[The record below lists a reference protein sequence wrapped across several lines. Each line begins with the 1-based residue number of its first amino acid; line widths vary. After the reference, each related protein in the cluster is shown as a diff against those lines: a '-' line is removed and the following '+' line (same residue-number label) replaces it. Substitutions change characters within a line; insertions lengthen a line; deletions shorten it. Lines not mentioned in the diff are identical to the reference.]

1 MKQSAG
7 VLIAAV
13 LWTAGF
19 GLWVVTVVTNGT
31 DPNWLGIG
39 LLWLWGL
46 LIFAT
51 IGSALER
58 MTNSRAG
65 AWNGAAIGFLLV
77 FFLAVPA
84 AYFTISDNEPPSAEA
99 LLGWLAAMLFA
110 TALGAATGALGG
122 WIIHSSRVRQR
133 RREQEKERP
142 PYGRS

>member
-19 GLWVVTVVTNGT
+19 GLWVVSVVTNGT
-31 DPNWLGIG
+31 DPNWLRIG

-46 LIFAT
+46 FIFAT

-58 MTNSRAG
+58 MTNPRAG

-84 AYFTISDNEPPSAEA
+84 AFDTIQDKEPPSAEA

-133 RREQEKERP
+133 RRERQKERP